1 MIRYSEA
8 VSGYMDFAMPK
19 KHSQPAGRK
28 PRSDAQQNRERIL
41 EVAKAA
47 FTRSG
52 ADASLDDIAEQAGV
66 GPGTLY
72 PPCPTRAG
80 PRQAVCHHSLGKGS
94 APQQERSQ

>member
-52 ADASLDDIAEQAGV
+52 ADASLDDIAKQAGV
-66 GPGTLY
+66 GAGTFYRHFPTRHALIEALY
-72 PPCPTRAG
+72 PHE
-80 PRQAVCHHSLGKGS
+80 VGKLEAAQPDLS
-94 APQQERSQ
+94 P